1 MLGVSRNITKVHFLV
16 EFDFVLR
23 PNLTENNKGGLA
35 KQTTFL
41 FSI

>member
-1 MLGVSRNITKVHFLV
+1 MH

-23 PNLTENNKGGLA
+23 PNLTENNKGGWIILA
-35 KQTTFL
+35 TFL